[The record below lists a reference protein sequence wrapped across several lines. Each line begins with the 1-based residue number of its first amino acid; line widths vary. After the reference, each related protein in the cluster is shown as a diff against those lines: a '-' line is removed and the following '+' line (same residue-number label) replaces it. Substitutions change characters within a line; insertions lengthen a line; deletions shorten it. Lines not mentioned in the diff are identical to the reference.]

1 MLAFYALQHGHLLD
15 GYLVEFM
22 KAFLLR
28 HAFVDKHR
36 IQVLHVTEA
45 NQLINR
51 RIIADIALK
60 KILLIV

>member
-1 MLAFYALQHGHLLD
+1 MLAVNVLQHSHLLD

-28 HAFVDKHR
+28 HAFVDKHC

-45 NQLINR
+45 NQLIDC
-51 RIIADIALK
+51 RIIADIGMK
-60 KILLIV
+60 